1 MGADQAR
8 LGALQ
13 VGEAR
18 PPHQRAIAENPEV
31 LGGVIDAH
39 HPSITT
45 KSPICRSYGQNGAAT
60 EHSTSERPHSTAST
74 WAGCS
79 ESRACR
85 SRSTIDASIR
95 ACATPPAMAG
105 LRAIGPGG

>member
-8 LGALQ
+8 LRALQ

-45 KSPICRSYGQNGAAT
+45 KSPICRSYGQNGAAG
-60 EHSTSERPHSTAST
+60 EGSTSERPYSAAST
-74 WAGCS
+74 WVGAWRIQS
-79 ESRACR
+79 VS
-85 SRSTIDASIR
+85 SSTIDASIR
-95 ACATPPAMAG
+95 ACATPPTMAG
-105 LRAIGPGG
+105 L